1 MTTNNVE
8 YSRQLLSDMNSR
20 QAAYNLE
27 SKLKSL
33 VTDVCNDCLG
43 AGTLQFCGGE
53 ACPECNGTGKPP
65 TEVKVYK
72 CAHCLRTRLEK
83 DDDKFILCSPVS
95 ISNPGANHEW
105 FLSTIYT
112 KDNNAPY

>member
-8 YSRQLLSDMNSR
+8 YSRQLLSDMNAR
-20 QAAYNLE
+20 QAAYKLD

-33 VTDVCNDCLG
+33 VPDVCNACLG

-53 ACPECNGTGKPP
+53 TCPECNGTGKPP
-65 TEVKVYK
+65 AVVKVYQ
-72 CAHCLRTRLEK
+72 CVHCLRHRLEN
-83 DDDKFILCSPVS
+83 DDDKFILCSHVF
-95 ISNPGANHEW
+95 NPGFNHEW